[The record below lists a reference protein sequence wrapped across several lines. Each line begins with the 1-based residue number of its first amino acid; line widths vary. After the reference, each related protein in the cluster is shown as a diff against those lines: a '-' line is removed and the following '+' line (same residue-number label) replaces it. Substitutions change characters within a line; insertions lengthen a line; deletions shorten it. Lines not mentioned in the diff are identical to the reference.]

1 MSVIEVNS
9 ENFEREVLRSERPVL
24 VDFWAPWC
32 GPCKMLGPVVEALA
46 KEHPEVKFAKV
57 NVDESTE
64 LAMVHRIS
72 AIPSLMLFRE
82 GKVAGQSVGFQSK
95 EALAELIG

>member
-9 ENFEREVLRSERPVL
+9 DNFEREVLRSEKPVL

-46 KEHPEVKFAKV
+46 KEHPGVKFVKV

-82 GKVAGQSVGFQSK
+82 GKVAGKSVGFQSK
-95 EALAELIG
+95 EAIAELIG